1 MLRKSPDTRFVEEW
15 FQLNDNSFYYVEC
28 ITLMHELISKL
39 PWKPFLKTKRMVCS
53 MGKAYPYSGQVAEA
67 TPFEVF
73 PQLEALMGAV
83 NECLGMNY
91 NAILLNWY
99 PEGKYVGIGAHADD
113 EKELVHSHP
122 IASLSL
128 GAPCKF
134 ILTDKFGGDEKVE
147 VSLSCGDMFLMGE
160 KCQRYY
166 KHAIPYGVME
176 ADRISLTFR
185 EFN

>member
-1 MLRKSPDTRFVEEW
+1 MLSKAPDTRFVEEW
-15 FQLNDNSFYYVEC
+15 FHLNDNSFYYVEC
-28 ITLMHELISKL
+28 ISLMHDLIRKL
-39 PWKPFLKTKRMVCS
+39 PWKPFMKTKRMVCS

-73 PQLEALMGAV
+73 PQLEELMKAV
-83 NECLGMNY
+83 NECVGIEY

-99 PEGKYVGIGAHADD
+99 PKDKYVGIGAHADD
-113 EKELVHSHP
+113 ESELVDSHP

-134 ILTDKFGGDEKVE
+134 ILTDKFGGDERVE
-147 VSLSCGDMFLMGE
+147 VALSTGDLFLMGE

-176 ADRISLTFR
+176 EDRISLTFR
-185 EFN
+185 IFK